1 MFFIY
6 GLFFTNSAI
15 SQIICKYDTIEH
27 RVNNVLFI
35 TNDSAYNCFMSI
47 NPTGKYIFFSN
58 KNSLEQY
65 IEEQTSG
72 ELIYW
77 NDSVYGNGSYIQVFK
92 NIEIADT
99 IYNYFDSEINY
110 FVNGSL
116 KTDSFGIPILEYDL
130 ENSYILQKM
139 NQIPTNKYIYTL
151 INYGTQIF
159 FLPFNKSRK
168 STLIK
173 VDVSQDSVFNF
184 FVYYGV
190 SNKYSGMEL
199 THSDSSIVPLK
210 KMKRII
216 NDMDLLSKNKE
227 SKIFFNNGDKNTRII
242 IIKNKRFLMS
252 CDCAYIQCEKW
263 IELTRNLSMEFERLK
278 NKHFAKLIS
287 RSQRKEG

>member
-1 MFFIY
+1 MKIVISMFFIY

-216 NDMDLLSKNKE
+216 NDMNLLSKNKE

-242 IIKNKRFLMS
+242 IIRTYPF
-252 CDCAYIQCEKW
+252 
-263 IELTRNLSMEFERLK
+263 
-278 NKHFAKLIS
+278 
-287 RSQRKEG
+287 